1 MITLNNLSFGFGEEQ
16 VLNNLSLTIEDGDF
30 FVVVGPNGTGK
41 STLIK
46 CLVGIHKVGHNQIQ
60 IDDECISCYNDYD
73 QIGYVPQVKSKPSE
87 LPITANEIF
96 HLITSDKAKIAEVA
110 QTMNI
115 TNILK
120 TNINDLSGGQK
131 QRINIAKA
139 LLLNIK
145 YLILDEPTT
154 GLDPKSRDEL
164 QEILTTLNN
173 QGVTIIVVSHYY
185 EEVKAMMTCKLDMET
200 GIFERVERC

>member
-1 MITLNNLSFGFGEEQ
+1 MITLNNLSFGFGDEQ
-16 VLNNLSLTIEDGDF
+16 ILNNLSLTIEDGDF

-96 HLITSDKAKIAEVA
+96 HLITSDKQKIAEVA

-115 TNILK
+115 ANILK

-164 QEILTTLNN
+164 QEILTTLHN

-200 GIFERVERC
+200 GIFERVARC

>member
-1 MITLNNLSFGFGEEQ
+1 MISINNLSFGFGDDLI
-16 VLNNLSLTIEDGDF
+16 LNKLSFEVHDGDF

-46 CLVGIHKVGHNQIQ
+46 CLVGIHTVSHNQIQ
-60 IDDECISCYNDYD
+60 IDNQCISCYQDYH

-87 LPITANEIF
+87 LPITAKEIF
-96 HLITSDKAKIAEVA
+96 KLITKDTNRIAEVSA
-110 QTMNI
+110 LLNI
-115 TNILK
+115 TKILNH
-120 TNINDLSGGQK
+120 NINDLSGGQK
-131 QRINIAKA
+131 QRINIAKS

-164 QEILTTLNN
+164 QEILTKLHN

-185 EEVKAMMTCKLDMET
+185 DEVKDMMTCKLDMET
-200 GIFERVERC
+200 GQFERVEQC